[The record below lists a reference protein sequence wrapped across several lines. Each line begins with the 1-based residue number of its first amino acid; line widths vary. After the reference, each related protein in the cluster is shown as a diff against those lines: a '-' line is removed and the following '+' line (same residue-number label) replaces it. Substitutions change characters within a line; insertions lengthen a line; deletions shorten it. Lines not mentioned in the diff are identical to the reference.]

1 MHKELTKYYVIK
13 LRFSLYQDSL
23 TTQENASSYFMED
36 HSLFSPSCS
45 LPLTLLGLSCFFGLT
60 LLSPSCS
67 FPMIMTVLF
76 FMVKFCFNAHLLNL
90 SFKLS
95 NLTKEDYKMIPE
107 SSPCCWLPLV
117 LLLQKILK
125 Y

>member
-1 MHKELTKYYVIK
+1 
-13 LRFSLYQDSL
+13 
-23 TTQENASSYFMED
+23 
-36 HSLFSPSCS
+36 
-45 LPLTLLGLSCFFGLT
+45 
-60 LLSPSCS
+60 
-67 FPMIMTVLF
+67 MIMTVLF

-117 LLLQKILK
+117 LLLQKILILYLICQLRQDQRLK
-125 Y
+125 K